1 MTVYRIV
8 QFILFL
14 IPLPLA
20 FCSDGDAV
28 SNSTEKV
35 SKVFYKPTYE
45 VNVQRDVIYGYGL
58 SHDSFNLEN
67 PKQIPLKLDVY
78 TPENVFSNRPIV
90 VLIHGGGFRGGS
102 KEKPPFIAMSNFFA
116 TRGWVVFNI
125 NYRLLKHFGSV
136 PDEWGAYVD
145 KQTISSKGRMQ
156 NKAVYPALRDAKA
169 ALRWVIANRTEY
181 GINTDYITVG
191 GGSAGAFS
199 AVGIGLTEND
209 DYRDELTVDQDPTL
223 LTTNLNEIFDVK
235 TVLNFWGG
243 KECVDAINVLKNKQ
257 LYNKNNPSLFTAHGT
272 NDFIVTYEKAEAL
285 AAIYKDTGGVH
296 VLYPLEGKGHG
307 PWNYSQNGNSLGDL
321 ALQFIAE
328 QQHLKVL

>member
-1 MTVYRIV
+1 MTVYRIL
-8 QFILFL
+8 QIILFL
-14 IPLPLA
+14 IPTLTFTYPEDL
-20 FCSDGDAV
+20 FFGSNEEV
-28 SNSTEKV
+28 SR
-35 SKVFYKPTYE
+35 VFYKPTYE

-58 SHDSFNLEN
+58 SHDSFNHEN
-67 PKQIPLKLDVY
+67 PKKIPLKLDIY
-78 TPENVFSNRPIV
+78 IPENDFSNRPIV

-145 KQTISSKGRMQ
+145 KQTISSKRMQ

-209 DYRDELTVDQDPTL
+209 DYRDELTVEQDPTL
-223 LTTNLNEIFDVK
+223 LTTNLNEVFDVK

-272 NDFIVTYEKAEAL
+272 NDIIVTYEKAEAL

-328 QQHLKVL
+328 QQGLKVL